1 MRNFTFQKNAKTVMS
16 ILDEIKKPIN
26 EELEAFKPY
35 FEKNMKSESRKLN
48 LVVNYALRTK
58 GKQLRPIIV
67 FLCAKLTGKV
77 SDATFTAASL
87 IELLHTA
94 TLVHDDV
101 VDESFYRRGLFSIFA
116 LYKAKIAVLLG
127 DFFLAKGLL
136 MSLEN
141 NGFDLLKIVSE
152 AVKEMSEGEL
162 DQLEHARRM
171 DITEESYY
179 EVIRKKTATLI
190 AACAATGAQSSGANT
205 DIVQKMKVFGTKIGL
220 AFQIKDD
227 LFDYQKTGSIGKPKY
242 NDIQER
248 KLTLPVIY
256 ALENDKDGKKR
267 TIKKIF
273 RKKQKSKY
281 DIAAIVD
288 FVVKNG
294 GVDYSIKK
302 MEQLK
307 SEALAL
313 LDDFPDSEAK
323 NALTKLADYIINRN
337 K

>member
-1 MRNFTFQKNAKTVMS
+1 MS
-16 ILDEIKKPIN
+16 TLDEIKAPIA
-26 EELEAFKPY
+26 EELEKFKPY
-35 FEKNMKSESRKLN
+35 FEQQMKSDSRKLN
-48 LVVNYALRTK
+48 LVVRYALKTK
-58 GKQLRPIIV
+58 GKQMRPIIV
-67 FLCAKLTGKV
+67 FLCAKMLGTVNEK
-77 SDATFTAASL
+77 TLTAAAL

-136 MSLEN
+136 MSLQN
-141 NGFDLLKIVSE
+141 DDFNLLKTVSE

-162 DQLEHARRM
+162 DQIDHARRM

-190 AACAATGAQSSGANT
+190 AACAATGAQSIGANPQT
-205 DIVQKMKVFGTKIGL
+205 VETMKQFGTKIGL

-227 LFDYQKTGSIGKPKY
+227 LFDYQKTGAIGKPKY

-256 ALENDKDGKKR
+256 ALKTDKDGESR
-267 TIKKIF
+267 SIKKIF
-273 RKKQKSKY
+273 RKKRKSKD
-281 DIAAIVD
+281 DIAKIVD
-288 FVVKNG
+288 FVIKNG
-294 GVDYSIKK
+294 GVEYSVKK
-302 MEQLK
+302 MQQLK
-307 SEALAL
+307 DEAVAMLAPL
-313 LDDFPDSEAK
+313 PDNEAK
-323 NALTKLADYIINRN
+323 NALIKLSDYIINRN

>member
-1 MRNFTFQKNAKTVMS
+1 MS
-16 ILDEIKKPIN
+16 VLDQIKSPIAD
-26 EELEAFKPY
+26 ELKEFKPY
-35 FEKNMKSESRKLN
+35 FERQMKSDSRKLN
-48 LVVNYALRTK
+48 FVVNYALKTK
-58 GKQLRPIIV
+58 GKQMRPIIV
-67 FLCAKLTGKV
+67 FLCAKMLGTVTPK
-77 SDATFTAASL
+77 TYTAAAL

-136 MSLEN
+136 MSLQN
-141 NGFDLLKIVSE
+141 DDFDLLQIVSE

-171 DITEESYY
+171 DITEVSYY

-190 AACAATGAQSSGANT
+190 AACAATGAKSIGADSET
-205 DIVQKMKVFGTKIGL
+205 VATMKEFGTKIGL

-248 KLTLPVIY
+248 KLTLPVIH
-256 ALENDKDGKKR
+256 ALEIDKDNQRR
-267 TIKKIF
+267 TIKRIF
-273 RKKQKSKY
+273 RKKKKSKE
-281 DIAAIVD
+281 DIATIVD
-288 FVVKNG
+288 FVIKNG
-294 GVDYSIKK
+294 GVEYSVNK
-302 MEQLK
+302 MKQLRD
-307 SEALAL
+307 EALQVIAK
-313 LDDFPDSEAK
+313 FPDNDAK
-323 NALTKLADYIINRN
+323 KSLAQLADFIINRN

>member
-1 MRNFTFQKNAKTVMS
+1 MS
-16 ILDEIKKPIN
+16 VLDQIKSPIAD
-26 EELEAFKPY
+26 ELEEFKPF
-35 FEKNMKSESRKLN
+35 FERQMKSDSRKLN
-48 LVVNYALRTK
+48 FVVNYALKTK
-58 GKQLRPIIV
+58 GKQMRPIIV
-67 FLCAKLTGKV
+67 FLCAKMLGTVTPK
-77 SDATFTAASL
+77 TYTAAAL

-136 MSLEN
+136 MSLQN
-141 NGFDLLKIVSE
+141 DDFDLLQIVSE

-190 AACAATGAQSSGANT
+190 AACAATGAKSIGADSET
-205 DIVQKMKVFGTKIGL
+205 VATMKEFGTKIGL

-248 KLTLPVIY
+248 KLTLPVIH
-256 ALENDKDGKKR
+256 ALEIDKDNQRR
-267 TIKKIF
+267 TIKRIF
-273 RKKQKSKY
+273 RKKKKSKE
-281 DIAAIVD
+281 DIATIVD
-288 FVVKNG
+288 FVIKNG
-294 GVDYSIKK
+294 GVEYSVNK
-302 MEQLK
+302 MKQLRD
-307 SEALAL
+307 EALQVIAK
-313 LDDFPDSEAK
+313 FPDNDAK
-323 NALTKLADYIINRN
+323 KSLAQLADFIINRN

>member
-1 MRNFTFQKNAKTVMS
+1 MS
-16 ILDEIKKPIN
+16 TLDEIKAPIA
-26 EELEAFKPY
+26 EELEKFKPY
-35 FEKNMKSESRKLN
+35 FEQQMKSGSRKLN
-48 LVVNYALRTK
+48 LVVRYALKTK
-58 GKQLRPIIV
+58 GKQMRPIIV
-67 FLCAKLTGKV
+67 FLCAKMLGTVNEK
-77 SDATFTAASL
+77 TLTAAAL

-136 MSLEN
+136 MSLQN
-141 NGFDLLKIVSE
+141 DDFNLLKTVSE

-162 DQLEHARRM
+162 DQIDHARRM

-190 AACAATGAQSSGANT
+190 AACAATGAQSIGANPQT
-205 DIVQKMKVFGTKIGL
+205 VETMKQFGTKIGL

-227 LFDYQKTGSIGKPKY
+227 LFDYQKTGAIGKPKY

-256 ALENDKDGKKR
+256 ALKTDKDGESR
-267 TIKKIF
+267 SIKKIF
-273 RKKQKSKY
+273 RKKRKSKD
-281 DIAAIVD
+281 DIARIVD
-288 FVVKNG
+288 FVIKNG
-294 GVDYSIKK
+294 GVEYSVKK
-302 MEQLK
+302 MQQLK
-307 SEALAL
+307 DEAVAMLAPL
-313 LDDFPDSEAK
+313 PDNESK
-323 NALTKLADYIINRN
+323 NSLIKLSDYIINRN

>member
-1 MRNFTFQKNAKTVMS
+1 MS
-16 ILDEIKKPIN
+16 VLDEIKSPIDQ
-26 EELEAFKPY
+26 ELKAFKPY
-35 FEKNMKSESRKLN
+35 FEQNMKSDSLKLN
-48 LVVNYALRTK
+48 LVVKYALKTK

-67 FLCAKLTGKV
+67 FLCGKMTGQITQ
-77 SDATFTAASL
+77 STYTAAAL

-116 LYKAKIAVLLG
+116 LYKAKIAILLG

-136 MSLEN
+136 MSLGNQE
-141 NGFDLLKIVSE
+141 FALLKIVSE
-152 AVKEMSEGEL
+152 AVKEMAEGEL

-171 DITEESYY
+171 DITEESYF

-190 AACAATGAQSSGANT
+190 AACAATGAQSAGADQDT
-205 DIVQKMKVFGTKIGL
+205 VDKMKLFGTKIGL

-227 LFDYQKTGSIGKPKY
+227 LLDYQKTGAIGKPKF

-256 ALENDKDGKKR
+256 ALQKDEDHQKR
-267 TIKKIF
+267 KIKRIF
-273 RKKQKSKY
+273 RKKQKSKE
-281 DIAAIVD
+281 DTKTIVE
-288 FVVKNG
+288 FVLRNG
-294 GVDYSIKK
+294 GVEYSVKK

-307 SEALAL
+307 NEALQI
-313 LDDFPDSEAK
+313 LDTFPDSDAK
-323 NALTKLADYIINRN
+323 ASLIKLADYVINRN

>member
-1 MRNFTFQKNAKTVMS
+1 MS
-16 ILDEIKKPIN
+16 VLDQIKSPIAN
-26 EELEAFKPY
+26 ELEEFKPF
-35 FEKNMKSESRKLN
+35 FERQMKSDSRKLN
-48 LVVNYALRTK
+48 FVVNYALKTK
-58 GKQLRPIIV
+58 GKQMRPIIV
-67 FLCAKLTGKV
+67 FLCAKMLGEVNQK
-77 SDATFTAASL
+77 TFTAAAL

-101 VDESFYRRGLFSIFA
+101 IDESFYRRGLFSVFA
-116 LYKAKIAVLLG
+116 LYKAKTAVLLG

-141 NGFDLLKIVSE
+141 DDFDLLKIVSE
-152 AVKEMSEGEL
+152 AVKEMAEGEL

-190 AACAATGAQSSGANT
+190 AACAATGAKSIGADPET
-205 DIVQKMKVFGTKIGL
+205 VATMKNFGTKIGL

-227 LFDYQKTGSIGKPKY
+227 LFDYQTTGAIGKPKY

-256 ALENDKDGKKR
+256 ALINDKDNQRRAIKR
-267 TIKKIF
+267 IF
-273 RKKQKSKY
+273 RKKQKSKE
-281 DIAAIVD
+281 DIATIVD
-288 FVVKNG
+288 FVIKNG
-294 GVDYSIKK
+294 GVDYSVNK
-302 MEQLK
+302 MKQLRD
-307 SEALAL
+307 EALEIIAK
-313 LDDFPDSEAK
+313 FPDNDAK
-323 NALTKLADYIINRN
+323 KSLAQLADFIINRN

>member
-1 MRNFTFQKNAKTVMS
+1 MTA
-16 ILDEIKKPIN
+16 LDEIKAPIA
-26 EELEAFKPY
+26 EELEAFKPF
-35 FEKNMKSESRKLN
+35 FERQMKSDSRKLN
-48 LVVNYALRTK
+48 LVVRYALKTK
-58 GKQLRPIIV
+58 GKQMRPIIV
-67 FLCAKLTGKV
+67 FLCAKMLGKV
-77 SDATFTAASL
+77 NDKTFTAAAL

-101 VDESFYRRGLFSIFA
+101 VDESFYRRGLFSVFA
-116 LYKAKIAVLLG
+116 LYKAKIAILLG

-136 MSLEN
+136 MSLEKDD
-141 NGFDLLKIVSE
+141 FDLLKIVSE

-190 AACAATGAQSSGANT
+190 AACAATGAKSIDAT
-205 DIVQKMKVFGTKIGL
+205 PEMVETMKQFGTKIGL

-227 LFDYQKTGSIGKPKY
+227 LFDYQKTDAIGKPKY

-256 ALENDKDGKKR
+256 ALANDKTGQKR
-267 TIKKIF
+267 AIKKIF
-273 RKKQKSKY
+273 RKKSKSKD
-281 DIAAIVD
+281 DIAKIVD
-288 FVVKNG
+288 FVINNG
-294 GVDYSIKK
+294 GVEYSVNKMQELKHQALDLLAPLPDCAAKQSLIK
-302 MEQLK
+302 L
-307 SEALAL
+307 S
-313 LDDFPDSEAK
+313 
-323 NALTKLADYIINRN
+323 DYIINRN